1 MNKWLFSV
9 GLSVV
14 LLAGC
19 VSSGPKTQYFS
30 LFSMVPDKAP
40 SQAPTSPLI
49 SLGVGPVSLPEFME
63 NPAVVS
69 TTASQQVR
77 VSGYYAW
84 AGELKS
90 SIARVVAAN
99 LSTVL
104 QTDNVW
110 QFPWDARARPS
121 YQLRV
126 AFNQFNGERGG
137 DVKLVANWLLIDTR
151 ENTSVLVRSSRFS
164 TISAD
169 DSIDAYVAAL
179 NTLLNQFSQTLAEEV
194 SVFMAGV
201 EDAALPSVEGEAL
214 RSVTE
219 PGTSPFVM

>member
-14 LLAGC
+14 FLAGC
-19 VSSGPKTQYFS
+19 VSTGPQTQYFS
-30 LFSMVPDKAP
+30 LFAITPEAAP
-40 SQAPTSPLI
+40 SLAPASAQI

-77 VSGYYAW
+77 VSGRYAW
-84 AGELKS
+84 AGELKDS
-90 SIARVVAAN
+90 MARVMAAN
-99 LSTVL
+99 LSEAL

-110 QFPWDARARPS
+110 QFPWDTRARPS

-126 AFNQFNGERGG
+126 VFSEFNGERGG
-137 DVKLVANWLLIDTR
+137 DVKLAANWLLIDTS
-151 ENTSVLVRSSRFS
+151 ENSPVLVRSLRL
-164 TISAD
+164 TTTTAD
-169 DSIDAYVAAL
+169 EAIDTYVTAL
-179 NTLLNQFSQTLAEEV
+179 NTLLNQFSKTLADEV
-194 SVFMAGV
+194 SVFMEV
-201 EDAALPSVEGEAL
+201 EEEAL

-219 PGTSPFVM
+219 PGTAPFVM